1 MEQRIKL
8 DDSFEDNEPPTQRN
22 KQENQDKS
30 QDEFNKKISFDL
42 NSLKTTKTL
51 TCDEEEE
58 DYNNFQ
64 DKITLQTQNILKSLT
79 KISIYLAI
87 FTGIEFFGS
96 QISNS
101 VGVLTI
107 CAELF
112 TDLIKSII
120 TIISILIIQNPANEI
135 MTYGYHRSEII
146 ATLCS
151 ILIVLVLS
159 IWIVVDSIEMIMMPR
174 QINGKLMIIFSVL
187 GLFFNLIVR
196 YIKGL
201 NPVPDADDGK
211 FLKNYNDEKD
221 LNTPLLD
228 DYLGL
233 EKDKDAI
240 IIEKM
245 NKKQIIQIQQRE
257 IIHLICDAS
266 QSTLTI
272 IASLLIYYYELRFPL
287 VRLLDDICGFTF
299 LIIMLIIFWPITKE
313 CIDILMEAAPKDIN
327 VKLLYNELKEVNGVI
342 NIHDIHL
349 WSLSIG
355 RPCITMHILSS
366 YPQKSLEGAIKICKK
381 YGITHCTIQVENN
394 NEARRLSFMKCDL
407 NEDNDIH

>member
-1 MEQRIKL
+1 MKEKVDL
-8 DDSFEDNEPPTQRN
+8 DDSFGGYDEETPLN
-22 KQENQDKS
+22 KEENQDKS
-30 QDEFNKKISFDL
+30 QDEFKQKINFEF
-42 NSLKTTKTL
+42 NSLKTPKTL
-51 TCDEEEE
+51 TCNEEKECK
-58 DYNNFQ
+58 NFQ
-64 DKITLQTQNILKSLT
+64 EKLIQQTQNIIKCLT
-79 KISIYLAI
+79 KISIYLI
-87 FTGIEFFGS
+87 VFTGIEFFGS

-159 IWIVVDSIEMIMMPR
+159 IWIVVDSVKIIMMPR
-174 QINGKLMIIFSVL
+174 HINGKLMIIFSVL

-299 LIIMLIIFWPITKE
+299 LIIMLIIFWPISKE

-394 NEARRLSFMKCDL
+394 NDARRLSFMKCDL
-407 NEDNDIH
+407 NEENDIH